1 MFIGTERIMNI
12 YLIRHGRQSSPLCN
26 VNVDL
31 AEEGK
36 KQAHLLGRRLK
47 SYNIDALYSSNLIRA
62 VETAGILNEY
72 LKLDH
77 IIREDIR
84 EISFGFLE
92 GKSNDEIEKEFGDFK
107 RKQLLLQEDLPY
119 PGGEC
124 GREVFDRAMETVG
137 EIIHSDKSNVAVVT
151 HGGVIRA
158 LVSGLLGLDMS
169 KKLLLGISLE
179 NTSITHMVYSKDSER
194 FYLQRFNDY
203 AHLEGQDGLLR
214 VHL

>member
-1 MFIGTERIMNI
+1 MNI

-36 KQAHLLGRRLK
+36 KQAHLLGKRLK

-77 IIREDIR
+77 IIREEIR

-107 RKQLLLQEDLPY
+107 QKQLLLQEDIPY

-137 EIIHSDKSNVAVVT
+137 EIIHSDKSNVVVVT

-179 NTSITHMVYSKDSER
+179 NTSITHLVYSKDRER

-214 VHL
+214 VNL